1 MSQYCDKNNAINKV
15 LITPRLINSSGT
27 FYFYYVCMSG
37 RQTMA
42 VGYRILQA
50 GKGDLFP
57 DQDRM
62 ISFQFEETAS
72 DS

>member
-1 MSQYCDKNNAINKV
+1 
-15 LITPRLINSSGT
+15 
-27 FYFYYVCMSG
+27 MSG

-57 DQDRM
+57 DKHRM

>member
-1 MSQYCDKNNAINKV
+1 
-15 LITPRLINSSGT
+15 
-27 FYFYYVCMSG
+27 MSG
-37 RQTMA
+37 RQTIL
-42 VGYRILQA
+42 VGYRIRQA
-50 GKGDLFP
+50 GKGDLFT

>member
-1 MSQYCDKNNAINKV
+1 MQQIKF
-15 LITPRLINSSGT
+15 LITRRFINSIGT
-27 FYFYYVCMSG
+27 FYLYYVCMSG
-37 RQTMA
+37 RQTIL

-62 ISFQFEETAS
+62 IRFQFEESAS